1 MKVTLL
7 LADAAQ
13 AVGGKLY
20 ILGGGWSIVGP
31 NPSPMAIA
39 LKIEVPWDLTN
50 TKHVLRLDLLDS
62 DGTAYVP
69 PEQTDPLVIEGEFE
83 VGRPTGLKAGT
94 PIDFP
99 LAVNI
104 APLQL
109 EADRRYEWR
118 LTIDGKGQSDWYVAF
133 TTRPESAAAP
143 GSPPTSSG

>member
-1 MKVTLL
+1 VKVTLL

-20 ILGGGWSIVGP
+20 VLGGGWSIIGP

-39 LKIEVPWDLTN
+39 VKVEVPWDQTN

-62 DGTAYVP
+62 DGVPYVP
-69 PEQTDPLVIEGEFE
+69 PGQPDPLVIEGEFE

-104 APLQL
+104 API
-109 EADRRYEWR
+109 EFEEDRRYEWR
-118 LTIDGKGQSDWYVAF
+118 LTIDGKGQPDWYVAF
-133 TTRPESAAAP
+133 TTRPKTGAP
-143 GSPPTSSG
+143 GTPPPDAAG